1 MTIAPLGRLLE
12 DIRTLIEGTRRQTVT
27 AINSGLTQ
35 LYWRIGQRI
44 RVEVLAGERAAYGKH
59 IVMTLSGQLTRDYGR
74 SFSDKNLRHMVR
86 FAEVFPDEQIVYALS
101 RQLTWTHFRALLYL
115 ERPLQRDFYAEMCRV
130 EGWSTRDLR
139 ERIDSM
145 LYERTALSKKPDQL
159 IQQELIALRSQDVVT
174 PALLLKDPYVLDFL
188 NLHDR
193 SNTSVNRAKRPR
205 WGLSYARRRTTTRSN
220 CWSLVLPASTLPN
233 T

>member
-130 EGWSTRDLR
+130 EGWHS
-139 ERIDSM
+139 
-145 LYERTALSKKPDQL
+145 
-159 IQQELIALRSQDVVT
+159 
-174 PALLLKDPYVLDFL
+174 
-188 NLHDR
+188 
-193 SNTSVNRAKRPR
+193 
-205 WGLSYARRRTTTRSN
+205 
-220 CWSLVLPASTLPN
+220 
-233 T
+233 